1 MVSRM
6 PDDRVSRADLHCHSR
21 ASAHSRLGVQRAVGL
36 PECATPAHEVYTLA
50 KRRGMDFVTI
60 TDHDTID
67 GALAIADRP
76 DTFVSEEL
84 TASFGG
90 EPHTAVHVL
99 CWGITADDHVWL
111 QAHATDVE
119 RCASYLHERGIA
131 CALAHPYYFVRAP
144 LEARHLRTLAELF
157 PLWETRNGSR
167 AAELN
172 APAVLSAEKR
182 GAAGTGGSDDHAGI
196 DVGRTW
202 TQTPSAVTVSDF
214 LGHLRAG
221 TVNPG
226 GSQGD
231 TDVWAHTP
239 IALAARAL
247 GMGTAQAPRLDAV
260 ARMVAGALA
269 DGHAREGA
277 EPDGLGPQD
286 ARDLLVAWVDAVGL
300 DRDPQGLVELL
311 QDDRAGHD
319 ELRRRAIRAH
329 ERLLHA
335 AAHDVPAAVSEGRLD
350 RALATIAEACLP
362 ALPYVA
368 TTAFLG
374 RERARVALK
383 RSDRTR
389 RVALVADAL
398 DGIDGVTRLLAELRE
413 RGVPGWQVD
422 VIGTDA
428 AVDRRLPTT
437 VEIDVPYYPGRLV
450 GVPTLHALAETLAS
464 RHYDLVH
471 VCSPGPTGVGAALL
485 AELLSVPLVI
495 SHHTE
500 LSRYARLRSGRVD
513 VEALARAGLTMLY
526 RRATVVLSPGSAADA
541 SVAALGVEPERVA
554 RWTRGVDAEL
564 FRPQPPRSA
573 DGTVRVL
580 YAGRLSTEKG
590 VDLLAEA
597 FLLARARD
605 PRLHLMVAGGG
616 PEEQSLRER
625 LGRHATFL
633 GWLDRQALA
642 HQYATADLFCFPSR
656 TDTFGQVVLEA
667 QASGLAVIAV
677 AEGGPL
683 DLVDDGDTGMLCPPD
698 PQAVADTLVDLA
710 TDPARRGALGA
721 AAAAAA
727 QRRTW
732 QSCFSELAA
741 GYERAV
747 NAQPAREWAHAA

>member
-1 MVSRM
+1 MH
-6 PDDRVSRADLHCHSR
+6 DDRFSRADLHCHSR
-21 ASAHSRLGVQRAVGL
+21 ASARSRLGVQRAVGL

-76 DTFVSEEL
+76 DAFVSEEL
-84 TASFGG
+84 TASFRG
-90 EPHTAVHVL
+90 EPSAAVHVL
-99 CWGITADDHVWL
+99 CWGITADDHAWL

-119 RCASYLHERGIA
+119 RCAAYLHECGIA
-131 CALAHPYYFVRAP
+131 CSLAHPYYFVRRP
-144 LEARHLRTLAELF
+144 LEARHLRALAELF
-157 PLWETRNGSR
+157 PVWETRNGSR

-172 APAVLSAEKR
+172 APAVMAAEVR
-182 GAAGTGGSDDHAGI
+182 GSAGTGGSDDHAGI

-202 TQTPSAVTVSDF
+202 TQTPAAATVSDF
-214 LGHLRAG
+214 LGHVQAG
-221 TVNPG
+221 TVSPG
-226 GSQGD
+226 GSEGD
-231 TDVWAHTP
+231 ANVWAHTP
-239 IALAARAL
+239 IALAARTL
-247 GMGTAQAPRLDAV
+247 GMGTSQAPRLDAV
-260 ARMVAGALA
+260 VRMVECVLA

-286 ARDLLVAWVDAVGL
+286 ARDLLVAWVDAMGL
-300 DRDPQGLVELL
+300 DRDPRRLVELL
-311 QDDRAGHD
+311 QDDSAGH
-319 ELRRRAIRAH
+319 EEMRRRALHAH

-335 AAHDVPAAVSEGRLD
+335 AARDVPAAVSEGRLD
-350 RALATIAEACLP
+350 RALAMIAEACLP

-368 TTAFLG
+368 ATAFLG
-374 RERARVALK
+374 RERARAAPK
-383 RSDRTR
+383 HSDRTR

-398 DGIDGVTRLLAELRE
+398 DGIDGVTRLLDELRD
-413 RGVPGWQVD
+413 RGIPGWQVD

-437 VEIDVPYYPGRLV
+437 VEIDVPYYPGRRV
-450 GVPTLHALAETLAS
+450 GVPSVIGLAETLTS
-464 RHYDLVH
+464 RRYDLVH
-471 VCSPGPTGVGAALL
+471 VCSPGPTGVGGTLL

-513 VEALARAGLTMLY
+513 VEGLARAGLAMLY
-526 RRATVVLSPGSAADA
+526 RRAAVVLSPSAAADA
-541 SVAALGVEPERVA
+541 SLATLGVEPGRVA

-590 VDLLAEA
+590 IDLLAEA
-597 FLLARARD
+597 FLLACARE
-605 PRLHLMVAGGG
+605 PRMHLMLAGGG
-616 PEEQSLRER
+616 PEEQALRER
-625 LGRHATFL
+625 LGGHATFL

-642 HQYATADLFCFPSR
+642 RTYVAADVFCFPSR
-656 TDTFGQVVLEA
+656 TDTFGQAVLEA
-667 QASGLAVIAV
+667 QASGLPVIAV

-683 DLVDDGDTGMLCPPD
+683 DLVADDRTGVLCPPD
-698 PQAVADTLVDLA
+698 PRALADALVDLA
-710 TDPARRGALGA
+710 TDAPRRAELGVA
-721 AAAAAA
+721 AAAAA
-727 QRRTW
+727 RERTW

-747 NAQPAREWAHAA
+747 GTQPTREWARAA